1 MSTLAEAFFLIHDGL
16 PRQGPGSDEVT
27 REALSRLRRAGLDE
41 LLKTRERPRVL
52 DLGCGP
58 GMQTLELARSLGVLI
73 TAIDLHAPFIEALR
87 VAASEQGLA
96 SRVDARVGDFASLTS
111 LNEPPGS
118 VDLLWSEGAIYIL
131 GFQAGLERWRPLLRA
146 GGLAAVSEAT
156 WLTASPEPEPAA
168 FWREA
173 YPTMETVPSNT
184 AAARAAGFDVID
196 AFELPEQAWW
206 DFYYAPLL
214 DRVKILR
221 PRAAEASALAAA
233 IAETEREIELYRRFG
248 RSYGY
253 VFYLMRAA

>member
-1 MSTLAEAFFLIHDGL
+1 VSSLAEAFFLVHDGL

-27 REALSRLRRAGLDE
+27 REALTRLRRAGLDD
-41 LLKTRERPRVL
+41 LLKARERPRVL

-58 GMQTLELARSLGVLI
+58 GMQTLELARSLGVVI
-73 TAIDLHAPFIEALR
+73 TAIDLHAPFLEALR
-87 VAASEQGLA
+87 IAAADQGLA
-96 SRVDARVGDFASLTS
+96 SLVDARVGDFASLAA

-131 GFQAGLERWRPLLRA
+131 GFQAGLERWRPLLRP

-173 YPTMETVPSNT
+173 YPTMGTIASNT

-196 AFELPEQAWW
+196 AFELPERAWW
-206 DFYYAPLL
+206 DHYYAPLR
-214 DRVKILR
+214 DRAEILR
-221 PRAAEASALAAA
+221 PRASAGSELAVA

-253 VFYLMRAA
+253 VFYLLRAA

>member
-1 MSTLAEAFFLIHDGL
+1 
-16 PRQGPGSDEVT
+16 
-27 REALSRLRRAGLDE
+27 
-41 LLKTRERPRVL
+41 
-52 DLGCGP
+52 
-58 GMQTLELARSLGVLI
+58 
-73 TAIDLHAPFIEALR
+73 
-87 VAASEQGLA
+87 
-96 SRVDARVGDFASLTS
+96 
-111 LNEPPGS
+111 
-118 VDLLWSEGAIYIL
+118 
-131 GFQAGLERWRPLLRA
+131 
-146 GGLAAVSEAT
+146 
-156 WLTASPEPEPAA
+156 
-168 FWREA
+168 
-173 YPTMETVPSNT
+173 METVPSNT